1 MCTLLIACSAHPRYP
16 LVIAANRDE
25 FYDRPTAAASS
36 WQDAP
41 GLFGGRDL
49 LHGGTWLGVTE
60 TGRIAALT
68 NYRQPHTHPPDA
80 PTRGKLVS
88 GFLAGEKG
96 AERYLDELHAA
107 GLPYCGFNL
116 VVGEVGSLYH
126 YSNKSGLVTPLT
138 SGIFGISNRL
148 LDTPW
153 PKVERGKAGLQRVL
167 AGEDPSAEELFAVLA
182 DGTKA
187 PDEELPDTGVGL
199 EWERL
204 LSSIFIESE
213 RYGTRCST
221 VIMVDSDLQALF
233 VERTFNGGG
242 VSEVKR
248 EFDWSGRTEGKGD

>member
-25 FYDRPTAAASS
+25 FYDRPTARASL

-49 LHGGTWLGVTE
+49 LHGGTWLGVTD

-68 NYRQPHTHPPDA
+68 NYRQPHVHPPDA

-88 GFLAGEKG
+88 DFLAGDKG
-96 AERYLDELHAA
+96 AERYLQALRGA
-107 GLPYCGFNL
+107 GVPYCGFNL
-116 VVGEVGSLYH
+116 VVGEACGLYH
-126 YSNKSGLVTPLT
+126 YSNKSDLVTPLT
-138 SGIFGISNRL
+138 SGIFGISNHL

-153 PKVERGKAGLQRVL
+153 PKVERGKAGLGRVL
-167 AGEDPSAEELFAVLA
+167 AGEDPSVEELFAVLA
-182 DGTKA
+182 DRTKA

-204 LSSIFIESE
+204 LSPIFIESE

-221 VIMVDSDLQALF
+221 VIMVDMDGQAVF
-233 VERTFNGGG
+233 VERSFNGDDVGE
-242 VSEVKR
+242 VSMK
-248 EFDWSGRTEGKGD
+248 FDRPA